1 MRRSIDIAGRTII
14 SADTLSS
21 ILRLTLD
28 DGTVLEVQ
36 PTITT
41 TGAAFLS
48 YTRWPA
54 PKERA

>member
-1 MRRSIDIAGRTII
+1 MRRSIDIAGARIEA
-14 SADTLSS
+14 ADTLSS

-36 PTITT
+36 PTTSI
-41 TGAAFLS
+41 GGGVFLT

-54 PKERA
+54 PGRTA

>member
-1 MRRSIDIAGRTII
+1 MRRSINIDGRTII
-14 SADTLSS
+14 SAHTLGS

-28 DGTVLEVQ
+28 DGTQLEVQ
-36 PTITT
+36 PITT

-54 PKERA
+54 AKERT